1 MVSPADILGGF
12 SNAGFAQLSNTA
24 ARPSFELA
32 FSGLQN
38 TLLERLNKRIVEL
51 NEQSKDKNNVSALMY
66 MEAKKFETVKPHLD
80 RYAFETA
87 RNLNNVE
94 DSIALL
100 NEMSVSNLEGDSV
113 AFDQK
118 LEALRANMEN
128 ISQVN
133 GAAVGMFVSD
143 GLQTIVQE
151 GVLIN
156 GYDSYAG
163 EATPATAR
171 EEAIAALR
179 TKLTNSAMTAAT
191 NYEAVTT
198 LKDRVDER
206 LNGVLLQIQA
216 EKLAGQAED
225 AKVIQDMQTEYHD
238 LLNALSLSF
247 EVSQAKNEQLT
258 KSLFLPPEFEKG
270 SILNVIS

>member
-12 SNAGFAQLSNTA
+12 SNAGFAQLSDTA

-51 NEQSKDKNNVSALMY
+51 NEQSKTKNNVSALMY
-66 MEAKKFETVKPHLD
+66 MEAKKFEAVKPLLD
-80 RYAFETA
+80 KYAFETA
-87 RNLNNVE
+87 RNINNVE

-100 NEMSVSNLEGDSV
+100 NEMSISNLSGD
-113 AFDQK
+113 AETFNQK
-118 LEALRANMEN
+118 LEALNANMES
-128 ISQVN
+128 ITQVS
-133 GAAVGMFVSD
+133 GAAIGMFVSD

-151 GVLIN
+151 GVQISA
-156 GYDSYAG
+156 YDSYSG
-163 EATPATAR
+163 EAAPATAR

-191 NYEAVTT
+191 NYEAVTS
-198 LKDRVDER
+198 LKERVDER

-225 AKVIQDMQTEYHD
+225 AKAIQDMQTEYHD
-238 LLNALSLSF
+238 LLNALSLAF
-247 EVSQAKNEQLT
+247 EVNQAKSEQLT